1 MDPLSLLRDCV
12 AHRKPWRIEG
22 EEVVFGD
29 GPGAHRVKKD
39 EPTAWRK
46 RAAGRKGR
54 SVCAAV
60 RPWVCR
66 SGGGV
71 GRVDGLLLVVVG
83 GAWWMVVHCCA
94 SDRRV

>member
-12 AHRKPWRIEG
+12 AHQKPWRIEG

-46 RAAGRKGR
+46 MGRKGECPVPSAQC
-54 SVCAAV
+54 SVPV
-60 RPWVCR
+60 PSRPGCGCVTWMGC
-66 SGGGV
+66 
-71 GRVDGLLLVVVG
+71 VVL
-83 GAWWMVVHCCA
+83 
-94 SDRRV
+94 